1 MVVQPVLLLTLPEN
15 ESDKYLEGNSKIV
28 IMMLPGAVGDY
39 LTVTTQ
45 EELLGLTSRTPTV
58 NSLGADVQELHLA
71 DTVGTEL
78 GFMLRICHFVL
89 M

>member
-1 MVVQPVLLLTLPEN
+1 MVVQPMFLLTLPGY
-15 ESDKYLEGNSKIV
+15 ESDKYLEGKASIV
-28 IMMLPGAVGDY
+28 IMMLPGAVGDH

-45 EELLGLTSRTPTV
+45 EELLGLAVRTPTV
-58 NSLGADVQELHLA
+58 NSLEADVQELHLA